1 MAIRNAGFSSNLKY
15 EYKLKI
21 GYWLKMKRYLI
32 PHYA

>member
-21 GYWLKMKRYLI
+21 GYWLKMKCY
-32 PHYA
+32 